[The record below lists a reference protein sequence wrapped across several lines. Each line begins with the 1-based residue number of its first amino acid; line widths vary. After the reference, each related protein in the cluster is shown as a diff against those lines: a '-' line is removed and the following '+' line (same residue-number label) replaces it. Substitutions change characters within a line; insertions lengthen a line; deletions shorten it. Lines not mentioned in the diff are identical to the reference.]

1 MKTAEGVKLNLSPAT
16 AYVLRNI
23 LTEWVNERTPVE
35 DYLKSRYFD
44 YEPAFVEFKRASIEE
59 RITRVRAVIEQLKGD

>member
-23 LTEWVNERTPVE
+23 LTEWVNERMPVE
-35 DYLKSRYFD
+35 DYLKSRYRD
-44 YEPAFVEFKRASIEE
+44 YDPAFVEFKRAAIEE
-59 RITRVRAVIEQLKGD
+59 RITRVRAVIEQLEV